1 MSSKLVGVHPRLIA
15 AAKRILYAMAELGH
29 PMVVTDGLR
38 SLEQQAFLYA
48 QGRTKPGKVV
58 TNADGVRAKSNHQA
72 KDDGLGYAIDCAFL
86 VNGRPSWDDAHP
98 WRLYG
103 EAAKSQGLRWGG
115 EFKTIVDRPHIEL
128 PEALVADIR
137 DIDVGSDVPGG
148 GAV

>member
-1 MSSKLVGVHPRLIA
+1 MITKLHGVHPRLVA
-15 AAKRILYAMAELGH
+15 AFQRISYAMAELGH
-29 PMVVTDGLR
+29 PIVVTDGLR
-38 SLEQQAFLYA
+38 TLAQQQALYA
-48 QGRTKPGKVV
+48 QGRTAPGKKV

-86 VNGRPSWDDAHP
+86 VDGKASWAEHHP

-115 EFKTIVDRPHIEL
+115 EFTTIVDRPHIEL
-128 PEALVADIR
+128 PPLDDVR
-137 DIDVGSDVPGG
+137 DIDVGADVKGG